1 MAKAPATPRRK
12 PTRRRERT
20 APAAAASPTIVETPT
35 KSTAGKVGG
44 LVTGALALGTTLVG
58 LHGLPGE
65 APPIVCGGEERWPV
79 KVGSDKDATGGKIDL
94 NAASFTVPDI
104 NQKVTPGLLDAFGRM
119 DAEKKEYT
127 VHGYLAYFRQEKKGS
142 KGDRDYHVVIAD
154 DPASFSK
161 TGWKDGRTVVVEFP
175 DPHCF
180 GGSHPSGLPPPPLG
194 PDIAA
199 ARAKFE
205 EQVDRL
211 GLDQDEPIK
220 QKIPVTVTG
229 VGFFDRFT
237 KNSHEP
243 TGHATVQTFG
253 GKSYVLELHPVTA
266 VIFDNEPDPEPD

>member
-12 PTRRRERT
+12 PTRRRKRATPVT
-20 APAAAASPTIVETPT
+20 ATSPTLVETPT
-35 KSTAGKVGG
+35 KSSSGKVGG
-44 LVTGALALGTTLVG
+44 LITGVGTFVAVAAG

-65 APPIVCGGEERWPV
+65 LPPQLVCGGDERWPV

-94 NAASFTVPDI
+94 NAATFTVPDI
-104 NQKVTPGLLDAFGRM
+104 NQAVTPGLLDPFGRM
-119 DAEKKEYT
+119 DAENKAYT
-127 VHGYLAYFRQEKKGS
+127 VHGYLAYFRQERKGS

-154 DPASFSK
+154 DPANFSK
-161 TGWKDGRTVVVEFP
+161 NGWKDGRTLVVEFP

-180 GGSHPSGLPPPPLG
+180 GGSHPSGLPLPPLG

-211 GLDQDEPIK
+211 GLHPDEPIK
-220 QKIPVTVTG
+220 QKIRVTVTG

-243 TGHATVQTFG
+243 TGHAKVQTFG
-253 GKSYVLELHPVTA
+253 GKSYVL
-266 VIFDNEPDPEPD
+266 